1 MTSLTSIPRPREDR
15 RRRDNVVRKL
25 VGALVSLC
33 ATLGLIALGYA
44 LGPLVPLGIAGFAI
58 VALLPQAAKLVL
70 PTLCAALLAA
80 VALVGFNVAL
90 DFLVR
95 LVAPDRRLPIAVGLV
110 LALAV
115 FGGVAYLVV
124 HGSWSQVRVKRQET
138 GRRPAFEALQPI
150 QWTRT
155 RSLVVAAVLSLL
167 VIVALPPI
175 LGMRE
180 RNAHAVAAPQ
190 QVKAQLDV
198 LIIAGSP
205 QPGADRGAGGTS
217 DVTPYTDAAGF
228 DVRYTI
234 GFASGERVRWGL
246 KSSANEAAARAALD
260 AREPAIAAPPVLRPE
275 ADRVVVLLV
284 DGTAATVKD
293 PAALPD
299 VGGRAGEV
307 TRWRRIARATAPAGT
322 PVYALLETTKRSRL
336 KRWTPFLTP
345 GGAISL
351 QALGSETVT
360 DAAVRLGLAAPTA
373 REDFT
378 LAMRYRPVL
387 LFDRDEDVPRPLS
400 IEDLFANGKVR
411 ECEDRKLVRT
421 DCTTVREPR
430 ELRNGGTHLQLGVPG
445 SAALKQLARQDLR
458 ALAPTA
464 RTGRTSAEVLPPSA
478 PGAPPPGTPSAGLPR
493 DGIGAGSAPTPPPGT
508 GTAIYV
514 HPVPAVRD
522 GRSLL
527 YLDYWWYLP
536 DNPARAGMGAFCGA
550 GLVIPGV
557 SCFDHQSDWEGVTVV
572 IDRSRREPRPLA
584 VYYAQHE
591 TVVGYRWSDLRRA
604 WRSAEDRAPQGRAE
618 ADDADRPLVYLARG
632 THAAYPTRCRS
643 DHCRQVAHD
652 RGENRYDGGLPWIGN
667 DTGACTRVGCLR
679 MLPTATGGRAPALWN
694 AFTGPWGR
702 RHCLLTYYCDSG
714 SAPAAP
720 GQQDRYQH
728 PTDPDCAGRPGGP
741 GCKREDLID

>member
-1 MTSLTSIPRPREDR
+1 MTPTPPVREDR
-15 RRRDNVVRKL
+15 RTRRRDDVLRKL
-25 VGALVSLC
+25 VGALVSVC
-33 ATLGLIALGYA
+33 AALGLIALGYA
-44 LGPLVPLGIAGFAI
+44 LGPFIPFGIAGFAV

-80 VALVGFNVAL
+80 VALIGFNVVL
-90 DFLVR
+90 DFVVR
-95 LVAPDRRLPIAVGLV
+95 LVAPGGRLPIAVGLV
-110 LALAV
+110 FAVAV

-124 HGSWSQVRVKRQET
+124 HGSWSQVRVKRPET
-138 GRRPAFEALQPI
+138 GRRPGFEVLQPI
-150 QWTRT
+150 EWTRA
-155 RSLVVAAVLSLL
+155 RSLVVAAVLALL
-167 VIVALPPI
+167 VIVALPPM
-175 LGMRE
+175 LGMHARDA
-180 RNAHAVAAPQ
+180 RAVAPPQ

-198 LIIAGSP
+198 LIVAGAP
-205 QPGADRGAGGTS
+205 QPGARRGVGWTG
-217 DVTPYTDAAGF
+217 DVAPYTDSGGF
-228 DVRYTI
+228 DVRYAV
-234 GFASGERVRWGL
+234 GFADGERVRWGVR
-246 KSSANEAAARAALD
+246 STANEAAARAALD
-260 AREPAIAAPPVLRPE
+260 ARGPASEASPILRPE

-299 VGGRAGEV
+299 VPGRAGEV
-307 TRWRRIARATAPAGT
+307 SRWRRIAREAAPGT
-322 PVYALLETTKRSRL
+322 PAYALLETSEPRRL
-336 KRWTPFLTP
+336 ERWTPFLTP

-351 QALGSETVT
+351 QALGSQKVT
-360 DAAVRLGLAAPTA
+360 DAAVRLGVAAPTA

-387 LFDRDEDVPRPLS
+387 LFDRAEDVPRPLS
-400 IEDLFANGKVR
+400 IEDLFARGKVR
-411 ECEDRKLVRT
+411 ECEDRKVAGTHCTPVRK
-421 DCTTVREPR
+421 PR
-430 ELRNGGTHLQLGVPG
+430 DLRNGGTHLQLDLPG
-445 SAALKQLARQDLR
+445 SAALKQLAQRDLR

-464 RTGRTSAEVLPPSA
+464 GRSAEVLSPTE
-478 PGAPPPGTPSAGLPR
+478 PGAPPRGTPSAGLER
-493 DGIGAGSAPTPPPGT
+493 NGMGAGSALMPLPGA
-508 GTAIYV
+508 GSAIYV

-572 IDRSRREPRPLA
+572 IDRTRSEPEPLA

-591 TVVGYRWSDLRRA
+591 SVVGYRWGDLRRA
-604 WRSAEDRAPQGRAE
+604 WRGAGDRGPQGGAE
-618 ADDADRPLVYLARG
+618 TDVADRPLVYLASG

-643 DHCRQVAHD
+643 DNCRQVAHD
-652 RGENRYDGGLPWIGN
+652 RGENRYDGGLPWVGN
-667 DTGACTRVGCLR
+667 DTGACARVNCLR

-714 SAPAAP
+714 SPPAAP
-720 GQQDRYQH
+720 GQQERYQH
-728 PTDPDCAGRPGGP
+728 PTDPDCAGRPGVQ
-741 GCKREDLID
+741 GCKREDLIA